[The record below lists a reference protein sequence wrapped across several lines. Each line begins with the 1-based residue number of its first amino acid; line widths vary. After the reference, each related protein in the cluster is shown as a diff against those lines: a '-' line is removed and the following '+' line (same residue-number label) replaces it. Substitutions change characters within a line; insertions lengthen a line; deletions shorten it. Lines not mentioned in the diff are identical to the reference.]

1 LLNFNQDT
9 HHIDKFPA
17 TFFRAQP
24 NGAAV
29 RKAMSIDPEQLANI
43 PATGKVQVPLRD
55 LPASVKVP
63 GGLPPYL
70 IIRFDRLITHV
81 NQKRLRKR
89 WDDVLASG
97 ARHQPRKC
105 DANRSNN
112 NTAFHFGIWETT
124 SSEPHLTAETTNQ
137 TPQAITAIDAL
148 LRFIGDFIAGKICSV
163 FETHA
168 PEQWDIMQK

>member
-1 LLNFNQDT
+1 
-9 HHIDKFPA
+9 
-17 TFFRAQP
+17 
-24 NGAAV
+24 
-29 RKAMSIDPEQLANI
+29 MSIDPEQLANI

-63 GGLPPYL
+63 GGLPPHL
-70 IIRFDRLITHV
+70 IIRFDRLITPV

-97 ARHQPRKC
+97 AKHQPRKC